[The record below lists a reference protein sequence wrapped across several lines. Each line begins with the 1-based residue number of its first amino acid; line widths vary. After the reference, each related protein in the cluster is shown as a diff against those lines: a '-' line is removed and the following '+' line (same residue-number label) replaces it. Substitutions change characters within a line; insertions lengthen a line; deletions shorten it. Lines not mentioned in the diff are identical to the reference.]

1 MTTTTP
7 VQDPPVPDAHSP
19 ATVYCAN
26 HPDVETLLRCNR
38 CEKPICLKCAVL
50 TDVGYRCKECIRGVQ
65 ASYFNAVPVDN
76 FIAFGVAVVVAT
88 IAAPIAGL
96 LLRVTG
102 FFGLILALM
111 LGGGAGSALAQII
124 RAAVG
129 RRRGRYLRFFAL
141 GGIVLGVLFGMVIG
155 IFFGIPPLN
164 LPLLFFAVLAAITAY
179 QILR

>member
-7 VQDPPVPDAHSP
+7 VQDPPTLDKPSP
-19 ATVYCAN
+19 ETVYCAN

-38 CEKPICLKCAVL
+38 CAKPICLKCAVL

-76 FIAFGVAVVVAT
+76 VIAFAVAAAVAMM
-88 IAAPIAGL
+88 AAPVAGL
-96 LLRVTG
+96 LLRITG

-111 LGGGAGSALAQII
+111 LGGGAGSALAQIV

-141 GGIVLGVLFGMVIG
+141 GGLVLGVLFGMIIG
-155 IFFGIPPLN
+155 LFFGIPPFN